1 MRDARPGHRRGPAH
15 PERRHGQRGGAPDH
29 GVRLTA
35 DGRDTV
41 ARLVREEH
49 GRALAILARALGDI
63 DRAEDALQDAYA
75 AALARW
81 PRHGTPDAPLA
92 WILTTARNRAVD
104 RLRRE
109 RTRRASEAARARDLY
124 LQERAEEMIPDGIDE
139 AEIPDERL
147 GLIFACCHPALA
159 RHAQVPLTLRLVAG
173 LTVPEVAR
181 SLLLPPATV
190 AQRLVRAKRKIR
202 DAGIP
207 LEVPPAE
214 RLPERL
220 DVVLTVVSLVFT
232 EGYVATRGPGLRR
245 DDLAEEA
252 IRLGG
257 ILVDLMPDEAEPAG
271 LLALMTLH
279 HARRAA
285 RVGADGDL
293 VPLGDQDR
301 GLWDRDAIARGVA
314 RVERAL
320 RMRRPPGRFALQA
333 AIAAVH
339 AEAPSAAATD
349 WPQILGLYDE
359 LMRRAPSPV
368 VALNRAVA
376 VAQVEGPEAGLELV
390 DGLAAGGGLAGYAP
404 LHAARADLL
413 RRLGRAGEAAAEY
426 ALAAGLTGNPAERA
440 FLEERSRA

>member
-1 MRDARPGHRRGPAH
+1 VRHPGPGDRGGPAH
-15 PERRHGQRGGAPDH
+15 PERRQGQRRGAADH

-35 DGRDTV
+35 DGREAV
-41 ARLVREEH
+41 ARVVREEH
-49 GRALAILARALGDI
+49 AKALAVLARALGDI

-81 PRHGTPDAPLA
+81 PQDGTPDAPLA
-92 WILTTARNRAVD
+92 WILTTARNRAID

-109 RTRRASEAARARDLY
+109 RTRRASEAARAREVR
-124 LQERAEEMIPDGIDE
+124 ERAVEMIPDDIDE
-139 AEIPDERL
+139 TEIPDERL

-159 RHAQVPLTLRLVAG
+159 RDAQVPLTLRLVAG

-232 EGYVATRGPGLRR
+232 EGYVATAGPGLRR

-252 IRLGG
+252 IRLGAV
-257 ILVDLMPDEAEPAG
+257 LAELMPDEAEPAG

-285 RVGADGDL
+285 RAGEGGGL
-293 VPLGDQDR
+293 VLLGEQDR
-301 GLWDRDAIARGVA
+301 DLWDREAIARGVA
-314 RVERAL
+314 GVERAL

-349 WPQILGLYDE
+349 WPQILALYDE
-359 LMRRAPSPV
+359 LMRRSPSPV
-368 VALNRAVA
+368 VALNRSVA
-376 VAQVEGPEAGLELV
+376 VAEVHGPAAGLEVV
-390 DGLAAGGGLAGYAP
+390 DGLGADGSLAGYAP
-404 LHAARADLL
+404 LHAARADML

-426 ALAAGLTGNPAERA
+426 ALAAALTENPAERA
-440 FLEERSRA
+440 FLEQRSRA

>member
-1 MRDARPGHRRGPAH
+1 VRHARPGDRGGPAN
-15 PERRHGQRGGAPDH
+15 PERRHGQRGSAADH

-35 DGRDTV
+35 DGREAVDRV
-41 ARLVREEH
+41 VREEH

-75 AALARW
+75 AALSRW
-81 PRHGTPDAPLA
+81 PRDGIPDAPLA
-92 WILTTARNRAVD
+92 WILTAARNRAID

-109 RTRRASEAARARDLY
+109 RTRRASEAARARDL
-124 LQERAEEMIPDGIDE
+124 QERAEEMIPDGIDE
-139 AEIPDERL
+139 TEIPDERL

-159 RHAQVPLTLRLVAG
+159 RDAQVPLTLRLVAG

-232 EGYVATRGPGLRR
+232 EGYVATGGPGLRR

-257 ILVDLMPDEAEPAG
+257 ILVRLMPDEAEPAG

-285 RVGADGDL
+285 RAGEGGGL
-293 VPLGDQDR
+293 VLLDEQDR
-301 GLWDRDAIARGVA
+301 DLWDREAIARGVA
-314 RVERAL
+314 GVERAL

-339 AEAPSAAATD
+339 AEALSAAATD
-349 WPQILGLYDE
+349 WPQIVGLYDE

-376 VAQVEGPEAGLELV
+376 VAEVHGPGAGLELV
-390 DGLAAGGGLAGYAP
+390 DGLAADEALRGYAP
-404 LHAARADLL
+404 LHAARADML
-413 RRLGRAGEAAAEY
+413 RRLGRTGEARAEY
-426 ALAAGLTGNPAERA
+426 ALAAALTGNPAERA

>member
-1 MRDARPGHRRGPAH
+1 
-15 PERRHGQRGGAPDH
+15 
-29 GVRLTA
+29 
-35 DGRDTV
+35 
-41 ARLVREEH
+41 
-49 GRALAILARALGDI
+49 
-63 DRAEDALQDAYA
+63 
-75 AALARW
+75 
-81 PRHGTPDAPLA
+81 
-92 WILTTARNRAVD
+92 
-104 RLRRE
+104 
-109 RTRRASEAARARDLY
+109 
-124 LQERAEEMIPDGIDE
+124 MIPDGIDE
-139 AEIPDERL
+139 TEIPDERL

-159 RHAQVPLTLRLVAG
+159 RDAQVPLTLRLVAG

-232 EGYVATRGPGLRR
+232 EGYVATGGPGLRR

-252 IRLGG
+252 IRLGR
-257 ILVDLMPDEAEPAG
+257 ILAELMPDEAEPAG

-285 RVGADGDL
+285 RAGEGGGL
-293 VPLGDQDR
+293 VLLEQQDR
-301 GLWDRDAIARGVA
+301 ALWDREAIARGVA
-314 RVERAL
+314 GVERAL

-349 WPQILGLYDE
+349 WPQILALYDE

-376 VAQVEGPEAGLELV
+376 VAQVHGPDVGLELV
-390 DGLAAGGGLAGYAP
+390 DGLVCGEALRGYAP
-404 LHAARADLL
+404 LHAARADML
-413 RRLGRAGEAAAEY
+413 RRLGRADEAGAEY
-426 ALAAGLTGNPAERA
+426 ALAAALTDNPAERA

>member
-1 MRDARPGHRRGPAH
+1 
-15 PERRHGQRGGAPDH
+15 
-29 GVRLTA
+29 
-35 DGRDTV
+35 
-41 ARLVREEH
+41 
-49 GRALAILARALGDI
+49 
-63 DRAEDALQDAYA
+63 
-75 AALARW
+75 
-81 PRHGTPDAPLA
+81 
-92 WILTTARNRAVD
+92 
-104 RLRRE
+104 
-109 RTRRASEAARARDLY
+109 
-124 LQERAEEMIPDGIDE
+124 MIPDGIDE

-159 RHAQVPLTLRLVAG
+159 RDAQVPLTLRLVAG

-207 LEVPPAE
+207 MEVPPGE

-232 EGYVATRGPGLRR
+232 EGYVATGGPELRR

-257 ILVDLMPDEAEPAG
+257 VLVDLMPDEAEPAG

-285 RVGADGDL
+285 RAGEGGAL
-293 VPLGDQDR
+293 VLLEDQDR
-301 GLWDRDAIARGVA
+301 ALWDREAIARGTA
-314 RVERAL
+314 GVERAL

-349 WPQILGLYDE
+349 WPQILALYDE

-376 VAQVEGPEAGLELV
+376 VAQVEGPGAGLDLV
-390 DGLAAGGGLAGYAP
+390 DALAGDGALDAYAP
-404 LHAARADLL
+404 LHAARADML
-413 RRLGRAGEAAAEY
+413 RRLGRAGEAAGEY
-426 ALAAGLTGNPAERA
+426 AVAARLTANPAERA